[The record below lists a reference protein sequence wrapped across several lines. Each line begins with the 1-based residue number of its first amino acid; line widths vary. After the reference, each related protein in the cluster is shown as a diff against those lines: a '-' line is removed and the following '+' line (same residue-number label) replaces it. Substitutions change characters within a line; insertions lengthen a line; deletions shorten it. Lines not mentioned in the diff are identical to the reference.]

1 MHSMS
6 IAGSLML
13 VVLEGAVDLV
23 ARLRQSNASIDRF
36 YLSSCR
42 VRTLAATAETP
53 SIVST

>member
-1 MHSMS
+1 MS

-23 ARLRQSNASIDRF
+23 ARLCQSNASIDRL

-53 SIVST
+53 SILST

>member
-1 MHSMS
+1 MG

-23 ARLRQSNASIDRF
+23 ARLCQSNASIDRL

-42 VRTLAATAETP
+42 VRTLAGTAETP